1 MLSSPIH
8 SITSSP
14 RSLCLLQESLSSS
27 HEPLL
32 TDIPLKY
39 SEAFFD
45 HALSQST
52 LPSTSTWQSTT
63 DPSALVRSSSTAK
76 NMTFR
81 YASPSLPSTPLPEN
95 RGLCRRT
102 ATRTTRQALRYVPI
116 RSDPCGRFSRG
127 RASSKF
133 CVASQEYQPV
143 LDASDALSHALVKMS
158 LIFWRPRVSNGASK
172 EVALGC
178 YLHRAIHC
186 WCRRA

>member
-1 MLSSPIH
+1 MPVTRIVEFIPRATADRHTTQVQRGVFRPRPEPVNTAVNFDVAEHNRSVGPSPVIEHREEHDVQIRLSV
-8 SITSSP
+8 
-14 RSLCLLQESLSSS
+14 
-27 HEPLL
+27 
-32 TDIPLKY
+32 
-39 SEAFFD
+39 A
-45 HALSQST
+45 
-52 LPSTSTWQSTT
+52 
-63 DPSALVRSSSTAK
+63 
-76 NMTFR
+76 
-81 YASPSLPSTPLPEN
+81 STPLPEN

-172 EVALGC
+172 ELALGC